1 MSRDSFP
8 FCVNDISALAKALRG
23 NLVDAQTTPGHVEM
37 LNILARAAGCRN
49 FQHFRAN
56 AQARARLEAAP
67 PAPSPRDPV
76 DYARLR
82 RLLRHF
88 DAAGRLVRWPSKW
101 SEQQVILWLLW
112 SRLPARQVLNEK
124 AVNACLEAAHTFG
137 DAALLRRML
146 CDNGLLRRT
155 PDCREYRRVEAR
167 PEATGLELIRRL
179 GRGETQG
186 PGCLAGAEAAS

>member
-1 MSRDSFP
+1 MSRETFP
-8 FCVNDISALAKALRG
+8 FFVDDISALAKAVRG
-23 NLVDAQTTPGHVEM
+23 NLPDAEATPGHVEM

-56 AQARARLEAAP
+56 AKAQARLDASEAPAAP
-67 PAPSPRDPV
+67 PEVV

-88 DAAGRLVRWPSKW
+88 DADGRLVRWPAKW
-101 SEQQVILWLLW
+101 SERQVVLWFMW
-112 SRLPARQVLNEK
+112 SRLPARRVMTEGQVN
-124 AVNACLEAAHTFG
+124 VCLEACHTFG

-146 CDNGLLRRT
+146 CDGGLLART

-167 PEATGLELIRRL
+167 PEATGRELIRRL
-179 GRGETQG
+179 GRPGEAGET
-186 PGCLAGAEAAS
+186 PR